1 MIPPDPARLWAS
13 LPDDARSLLTHLRR
27 LTDPRS
33 RLALVGGA
41 VRDLLL
47 GQASASPDLDIVL
60 AGRDVHQ
67 VAEKLGVVFSW
78 HPAYGNATL
87 HLPGGRYAD
96 LVSARSETYPV
107 AGGPPMPRPGSL
119 EDDLARRDFTVNA
132 MALELLA
139 GGKVK
144 LLGVPDGPGDLEAR
158 LLRPLHPQS
167 LHEDASRLV
176 RAARLAARLGLRAH
190 PQLLAQVPAALD
202 IAPRTP
208 RLAAELRL
216 LLDEPLPGRAVR
228 VLEDWGA
235 DTLLPAGTA
244 PLLERLDALPG
255 PGSRTLYAA
264 ALQSLA
270 GETDRLE
277 ALGLGQRPAE
287 LLARARSAAPA
298 APGSPEATL
307 QTLLGLTPPYPP
319 LQGRDLLALG
329 LRAGPELGQML
340 GWLAE
345 ERRAGRFAS
354 AEDERRAV
362 RARLTDGGPE
372 QQARNTGG

>member
-1 MIPPDPARLWAS
+1 MILPDPARLWAS
-13 LPDDARSLLTHLRR
+13 LPDDARALLTHLRQ
-27 LTDPRS
+27 LAEPHS

-60 AGRDVHQ
+60 SGGNVQ
-67 VAEKLGVVFSW
+67 YLAEQLGVTFSW

-87 HLPGGRYAD
+87 HLPGGVYAD
-96 LVSARSETYPV
+96 LVSARREHYPV
-107 AGGPPMPRPGSL
+107 AGGPPVPLPGSL

-132 MALELLA
+132 NALELQA
-139 GGKVK
+139 GGDMR
-144 LLGVPDGPGDLEAR
+144 LLGLANSLGDLEAR

-167 LHEDASRLV
+167 FHEDASRLV
-176 RAARLAARLGLRAH
+176 RAARLAARLGLHAH
-190 PQLLAQVPAALD
+190 LELLEQVPAALN

-208 RLAAELRL
+208 RLMAELRL
-216 LLDEPLPGRAVR
+216 LLEESSPGKAAR

-235 DTLLPAGTA
+235 GVLLPARA
-244 PLLERLDALPG
+244 ALLLERLDALPG
-255 PGSRTLYAA
+255 RKSRTLYAA
-264 ALQSLA
+264 ALHSLVWA
-270 GETDRLE
+270 ADRLE

-307 QTLLGLTPPYPP
+307 QTLLGLTPPYPL

-329 LRAGPELGQML
+329 LSPGPELGRML
-340 GWLAE
+340 GWLAG

-354 AEDERRAV
+354 PDEEREAV
-362 RARLTDGGPE
+362 RARLAEGGPG
-372 QQARNTGG
+372 Q